1 MKTPVRILMRLCFS
15 FRCIILLL
23 LIIACSKEENK
34 SVILDSTTV
43 SYVSNNSATITSKLS
58 SIDGTVTVNQHG
70 HCWGAQSDPDIIQ
83 EHTSLGTLSSGKSFT
98 SDLTD
103 LEPGITYYVRP
114 YATVDDVPA
123 YGSQISFTTTALPV
137 VITKPVTAVTE
148 NTASIG
154 GEITSTGATEVTACG
169 VCWNNSSN
177 PTIEDNVASGTI
189 GTAVFEC
196 ELAGLTKS
204 TIYYVKAYA
213 TNSYGTAYGQEVSFI
228 TLPIVFSVGQ
238 SWGGGIIF
246 YVDST
251 GQHGFISATLDQGK
265 ASWGCNETFLGG
277 TSTGLGTGKA
287 NTDIILSGCSE
298 GGTAAR
304 ICKDLVLNGYSDWF
318 LPSRDELYM
327 MYEQRNVIGGF
338 KVDNYWSSSET
349 NATFAY
355 RCWFE
360 TGWFNSQAYK
370 YFPVFVRAARAF

>member
-1 MKTPVRILMRLCFS
+1 MRLCLS
-15 FRCIILLL
+15 FRCLILLL
-23 LIIACSKEENK
+23 LIISCGKEENK
-34 SVILDSTTV
+34 TIILDSTRV
-43 SYVSNNSATITSKLS
+43 SYVSSNSATIKSKLS
-58 SIDGTVTVNQHG
+58 SDDGVVTVSQHG
-70 HCWGAQSDPDIIQ
+70 HCWSTLSDPDITL
-83 EHTSLGTLSSGKSFT
+83 EHTSLGNLSSGNFFT

-103 LEPGITYYVRP
+103 LEPGIEYYVRP
-114 YATVDDVPA
+114 YATVDNTPV
-123 YGSQISFTTTALPV
+123 YGSQISFTTTVLPV

-154 GEITSTGATEVTACG
+154 GEITSNGATEVTACG
-169 VCWNNSSN
+169 VCWSNESN
-177 PTIEDNVASGTI
+177 PTIEDNVASGTL
-189 GTAVFEC
+189 GAAVFEC

-204 TIYYVKAYA
+204 TIYFAKAFA
-213 TNSYGTAYGQEVSFI
+213 TNSYGPAYGQEVSFI

-251 GQHGFISATLDQGK
+251 GQHGFISATEDQGK
-265 ASWGCNETFLGG
+265 ASWGCSETFIGG
-277 TSTGLGTGKA
+277 TSTGLGTGKD
-287 NTDIILSGCSE
+287 NTDIILKGCGE
-298 GGTAAR
+298 GNTAAR

-338 KVDNYWSSSET
+338 KDDNYWSSSET

-355 RCWFE
+355 RCWFV
-360 TGWFNSQAYK
+360 TGSFNSQAYK